1 MDNGGYILYVFYTLI
16 IISSNYIAI
25 LFIIL
30 DINNNFKTSD
40 LFIIVINIIIVVILF
55 SISKYGFLR
64 VFFGNMENNK
74 YIRKRIFILFISI
87 IISMIYDYIN
97 YSYSLINKIK
107 NIFFIIF
114 LIATILSI
122 KDMIVNAINDAKN
135 EKKKF

>member
-122 KDMIVNAINDAKN
+122 KDMIVNTINDAKK